1 MHDAG
6 ITISNSD
13 LKRLLA
19 CANADAALLYL
30 YLAAGNDPAQAQT
43 ALRMSQS
50 RVDLA
55 AASLRQMGLTQ
66 DEPKHLAPAEA
77 PSYTEQDVTREYRT
91 NPEFPSMV
99 GEAQRRLGRL
109 LSTEEIKILLSIYRY
124 LGLPPEVISI
134 LINYC
139 IQRSRARGQT
149 RMPSIRSI
157 EKEAYR
163 WADLGIDTME
173 EFIEY
178 VTNNPTTASTAGVGS
193 MWHIPAAQLAATLG
207 CSDKVTFVPYDSGN
221 KTALAVA
228 QGEVDWSAIDAIN
241 AGEYMRQGLCKMLC
255 VFSTESYED
264 KEFGT
269 MPPITDYVPEMAD
282 LADIIGG
289 WRGFAVSNETPDNIK
304 AKLTEAFEYV
314 INTDEFKE
322 LLANNNINFEDVAYG
337 EDAQR
342 IFEMSS
348 RVSSYLLYDLGDGTR
363 NPEDVEKLVR
373 LMAFNVRL
381 GNQDDHSKNFSFL
394 LDAKG
399 RWRLAPAYDLT
410 PSRGVGGEQTCM
422 VNGKGRDITDKD
434 MIAAASVVDVPAR
447 TVKAILEQV
456 GEAVAALPAILAEVS
471 G

>member
-1 MHDAG
+1 M
-6 ITISNSD
+6 
-13 LKRLLA
+13 KKLLA
-19 CANADAALLYL
+19 MI
-30 YLAAGNDPAQAQT
+30 LAAMLVCSLT
-43 ALRMSQS
+43 
-50 RVDLA
+50 VA
-55 AASLRQMGLTQ
+55 AAEEEWQPEGTIRIILGFSAGGGIDVMCRTA
-66 DEPKHLAPAEA
+66 APAL
-77 PSYTEQDVTREYRT
+77 
-91 NPEFPSMV
+91 
-99 GEAQRRLGRL
+99 GE
-109 LSTEEIKILLSIYRY
+109 Y
-124 LGLPPEVISI
+124 LGCDVIVENMPGASSGIATDYVMDQPADGMTI
-134 LINYC
+134 LGTSSSMCAFSTTESSDYSYL
-139 IQRSRARGQT
+139 QLDMLA
-149 RMPSIRSI
+149 MPFVVRNTGVVVNS
-157 EKEAYR
+157 K
-163 WADLGIDTME
+163 LGIDTME

-363 NPEDVEKLVR
+363 NPEDVGVL
-373 LMAFNVRL
+373 
-381 GNQDDHSKNFSFL
+381 
-394 LDAKG
+394 
-399 RWRLAPAYDLT
+399 RW
-410 PSRGVGGEQTCM
+410 E
-422 VNGKGRDITDKD
+422 
-434 MIAAASVVDVPAR
+434 
-447 TVKAILEQV
+447 E
-456 GEAVAALPAILAEVS
+456 E
-471 G
+471 